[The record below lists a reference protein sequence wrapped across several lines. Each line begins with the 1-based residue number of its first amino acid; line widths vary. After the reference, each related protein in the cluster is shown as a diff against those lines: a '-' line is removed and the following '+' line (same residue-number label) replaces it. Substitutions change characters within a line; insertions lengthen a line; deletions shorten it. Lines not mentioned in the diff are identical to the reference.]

1 MNFLATMQNSATKFS
16 GYLKIL
22 LHYIFILSNPA
33 VLSLPFV
40 EV

>member
-1 MNFLATMQNSATKFS
+1 MDFLATFS

-22 LHYIFILSNPA
+22 LHYIFILNNPA